1 MSDVKIAD
9 FVLIPVQPSPYDIWA
24 SFVISRMIK
33 NNQLEV
39 IEALKPLWIPTFNSY
54 TTQRVIYSTLASQGQ
69 TVYMSVFI
77 MRCIIDDSIRNEIIE
92 VLQWL

>member
-1 MSDVKIAD
+1 MLIAD
-9 FVLIPVQPSPYDIWA
+9 FVLMPVQPSPYDIWA

-33 NNQLEV
+33 NSQLEV
-39 IEALKPLWIPTFNSY
+39 IEALKPLWIPTLNSY

-69 TVYMSVFI
+69 TVYMSVFNEVHLEI
-77 MRCIIDDSIRNEIIE
+77 DSIRNEIIE